1 MFFGESLRDGQDR
14 RPRFDKPQ
22 ATPALTSVAL
32 ANTLPRAREREPARQ
47 LARIA
52 CTARLPWCSAGD
64 RTMSQSLAPA
74 KPFVAPMVD
83 RLSVRVVVDSRY
95 ERFLPKATHSF
106 VTIEHVGQIPGRQM
120 TSLACEWGLSLH
132 LESSRAGSQARYLLD
147 FGYTPEI
154 VLRNADLLDIDPAKI
169 DGLILSHAHR
179 DHFGGLIGFLMQHR
193 SRMRSDLQ
201 FYNGGEDGFREKFL
215 GDPKA
220 PISWG
225 AVDRR
230 MLTAQLVTPVCC
242 NEPHDLSHAFTTGY
256 IERNSFEE
264 VSGGSMVY
272 EYDHFTEAERRGKLV
287 KDTHPD
293 EHATCYIVQGR
304 GLVVI
309 SSCGHVGLVNT
320 IKQAMAVSGVSKLH
334 AVIGGFHLVTAPQ
347 EYIERTVSELAELE
361 PDVVIPMHC
370 SGTDFI
376 ESMRRRMPGQ
386 LVTTN
391 VGTRFTFGV

>member
-1 MFFGESLRDGQDR
+1 
-14 RPRFDKPQ
+14 
-22 ATPALTSVAL
+22 
-32 ANTLPRAREREPARQ
+32 
-47 LARIA
+47 
-52 CTARLPWCSAGD
+52 
-64 RTMSQSLAPA
+64 MSQSLAPA

-95 ERFLPKATHSF
+95 ERFLPKATHPF

-132 LESSRAGSQARYLLD
+132 LESGRAGSQARYLLD

-193 SRMRSDLQ
+193 SRMRSDLH

-242 NEPHDLSHAFTTGY
+242 NKPHDLSHAFTTGY

-347 EYIERTVSELAELE
+347 EYIERTVTELAELE
-361 PDVVIPMHC
+361 PDAVIPMHC
-370 SGTDFI
+370 SGADFI

>member
-1 MFFGESLRDGQDR
+1 MAQG
-14 RPRFDKPQ
+14 
-22 ATPALTSVAL
+22 
-32 ANTLPRAREREPARQ
+32 
-47 LARIA
+47 
-52 CTARLPWCSAGD
+52 
-64 RTMSQSLAPA
+64 LAPA
-74 KPFVAPMVD
+74 KPFVAPIVD
-83 RLSVRVVVDSRY
+83 QLSVRVVVNSRY
-95 ERFLPKATHSF
+95 ERFLPKATHPF

-132 LESSRAGSQARYLLD
+132 LESGRAGAKAQYLLD

-154 VLRNADLLDIDPAKI
+154 VLRNADLLDVDPAKI

-179 DHFGGLIGFLMQHR
+179 DHFGGLIGFVTQHR
-193 SRMRSDLQ
+193 TRMRSDLC

-215 GDPKA
+215 GDPKT

-225 AVDRR
+225 SVDRM
-230 MLTAQLVTPVCC
+230 MLTAQRVTSVCC
-242 NEPHDLSHAFTTGY
+242 SEPHDLSHAFTTGY

-309 SSCGHVGLVNT
+309 SSCGHVGLINT
-320 IKQAMAVSGVSKLH
+320 IKHAMAVSGVSKLH

-347 EYIERTVSELAELE
+347 DYIERTVTELAELE

-370 SGTDFI
+370 SGADFI
-376 ESMRRRMPGQ
+376 ETMRRRMPGQ

>member
-1 MFFGESLRDGQDR
+1 M
-14 RPRFDKPQ
+14 
-22 ATPALTSVAL
+22 
-32 ANTLPRAREREPARQ
+32 
-47 LARIA
+47 
-52 CTARLPWCSAGD
+52 SAG
-64 RTMSQSLAPA
+64 LAPT
-74 KPFVAPMVD
+74 KPFAAPIVD
-83 RLSVRVVVDSRY
+83 QLSVRVVVDLRY
-95 ERFLPKATHSF
+95 ELFLPKATHPF
-106 VTIEHVGQIPGRQM
+106 VAIEHVGRLPRRQM

-132 LESSRAGSQARYLLD
+132 LESGRAGSKAQYMLD

-179 DHFGGLIGFLMQHR
+179 DHFGGLIGFVMQHR
-193 SRMRSDLQ
+193 ARMRSDLC

-215 GDPKA
+215 GNPKD

-230 MLTAQLVTPVCC
+230 MLTAQSVTPVCC
-242 NEPHDLSHAFTTGY
+242 NEPCDLSHPFTTGY

-264 VSGGSMVY
+264 VSGGSLVY

-309 SSCGHVGLVNT
+309 SSCGHVGLINT
-320 IKQAMAVSGVSKLH
+320 IRHAMAVSNVAKLH

-347 EYIERTVSELAELE
+347 EYIERTVTELE
-361 PDVVIPMHC
+361 ALRPDVVIPMHC

-376 ESMRRRMPGQ
+376 ETMRRRMPGQ

>member
-1 MFFGESLRDGQDR
+1 M
-14 RPRFDKPQ
+14 RP
-22 ATPALTSVAL
+22 V
-32 ANTLPRAREREPARQ
+32 
-47 LARIA
+47 
-52 CTARLPWCSAGD
+52 
-64 RTMSQSLAPA
+64 LAPR
-74 KPFVAPMVD
+74 KPFAAPIVD
-83 RLSVRVVVDSRY
+83 QLSVRVIVNSRY
-95 ERFLPKATHSF
+95 ERFLPKATHPF
-106 VTIEHVGQIPGRQM
+106 VTIEHVGAIPRRQM

-132 LESSRAGSQARYLLD
+132 LESGRSGSRAQYLLD

-193 SRMRSDLQ
+193 ARMRGDLC

-215 GDPKA
+215 GDPKE

-230 MLTAQLVTPVCC
+230 MLMAQLVTPVCC
-242 NEPHDLSHAFTTGY
+242 SEPHDLSHAFTTGY
-256 IERNSFEE
+256 IERNSFED
-264 VSGGSMVY
+264 VSGGSMVH

-287 KDTHPD
+287 KDLHPD
-293 EHATCYIVQGR
+293 EHATCYVVQDR

-309 SSCGHVGLVNT
+309 SSCGHVGLINT
-320 IKQAMAVSGVSKLH
+320 IKHAMAVSGVSKLH
-334 AVIGGFHLVTAPQ
+334 AVIGGFHLVTAPA
-347 EYIERTVSELAELE
+347 EYIERTVTELE
-361 PDVVIPMHC
+361 ALAPNIVIPMHC
-370 SGTDFI
+370 SGSDFI

-391 VGTRFTFGV
+391 VGTRFTFGA

>member
-1 MFFGESLRDGQDR
+1 
-14 RPRFDKPQ
+14 
-22 ATPALTSVAL
+22 
-32 ANTLPRAREREPARQ
+32 
-47 LARIA
+47 
-52 CTARLPWCSAGD
+52 
-64 RTMSQSLAPA
+64 MSQSLAPA

>member
-1 MFFGESLRDGQDR
+1 
-14 RPRFDKPQ
+14 
-22 ATPALTSVAL
+22 
-32 ANTLPRAREREPARQ
+32 
-47 LARIA
+47 
-52 CTARLPWCSAGD
+52 
-64 RTMSQSLAPA
+64 MSQSLLPK
-74 KPFVAPMVD
+74 KPFAAPMVD
-83 RLSVRVVVDSRY
+83 LLRVRVVVDSRY
-95 ERFLPKATHSF
+95 ERFLPKTTHPF
-106 VTIEHVGQIPGRQM
+106 AAIEHVGQVPGRQM

-132 LESSRAGSQARYLLD
+132 LESHRAGAKAQYMLD

-179 DHFGGLIGFLMQHR
+179 DHFGGLIGFVMQHR
-193 SRMRSDLQ
+193 ARMRSDLS
-201 FYNGGEDGFREKFL
+201 FYNGGEEGFREKFL
-215 GDPKA
+215 GDPKD

-225 AVDRR
+225 SVDRR
-230 MLTAQLVTPVCC
+230 MLTAQHVTPVCC
-242 NEPHDLSHAFTTGY
+242 HEPHDLSHAFTTGF
-256 IERNSFEE
+256 IERNSFEQ

-272 EYDHFTEAERRGKLV
+272 EYDHFTETERRGKLM

-309 SSCGHVGLVNT
+309 TSCGHVGLINT

-347 EYIERTVSELAELE
+347 DYIEQTVTELE
-361 PDVVIPMHC
+361 TLKPDVVIPMHC
-370 SGTDFI
+370 SGADFI
-376 ESMRRRMPGQ
+376 ETMRRRMPNQ

-391 VGTRFTFGV
+391 VGTRFTFGM

>member
-1 MFFGESLRDGQDR
+1 
-14 RPRFDKPQ
+14 
-22 ATPALTSVAL
+22 
-32 ANTLPRAREREPARQ
+32 
-47 LARIA
+47 
-52 CTARLPWCSAGD
+52 
-64 RTMSQSLAPA
+64 MSQTLAPR
-74 KPFVAPMVD
+74 KPFAAPTVD
-83 RLSVRVVVDSRY
+83 ELSVRVIVDSRY
-95 ERFLPKATHSF
+95 ERFLPKSTHPF
-106 VTIEHVGQIPGRQM
+106 TAIEHVGQIPGRQM

-132 LESSRAGSQARYLLD
+132 LASRRAGASAQYMLD

-179 DHFGGLIGFLMQHR
+179 DHFGGMIGFVTQHR
-193 SRMRSDLQ
+193 TRMKRELR
-201 FYNGGEDGFREKFL
+201 FYNGGEDGFREKFI
-215 GDPKA
+215 GDAKNPV
-220 PISWG
+220 SWG

-230 MLTAQLVTPVCC
+230 MLTAQNVTPVCC
-242 NEPHDLSHAFTTGY
+242 HEPHDLSHAFTTGY
-256 IERNSFEE
+256 IERTTFEE

-272 EYDHFTEAERRGKLV
+272 EYDHFTEAERRGKLL

-309 SSCGHVGLVNT
+309 SSCGHVGLINT
-320 IKQAMAVSGVSKLH
+320 IQHAMAVSGVSKLH

-347 EYIERTVSELAELE
+347 SYIDQTVTELE
-361 PDVVIPMHC
+361 ALRPDVVIPMHC
-370 SGTDFI
+370 SGQDFI
-376 ESMRRRMPGQ
+376 DTMRRRMPKE